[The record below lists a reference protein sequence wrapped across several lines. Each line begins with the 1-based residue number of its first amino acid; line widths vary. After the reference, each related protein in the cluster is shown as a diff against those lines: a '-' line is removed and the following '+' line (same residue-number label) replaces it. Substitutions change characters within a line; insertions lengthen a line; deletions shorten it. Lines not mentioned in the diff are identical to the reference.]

1 MFNLSRILAA
11 LAIAASSAC
20 VMAQAYPDKPIRFV
34 VPFPP
39 GGAADLTGRTLA
51 RALGERLGQPL
62 VLDNRGGAGGS
73 IAAEIVA
80 AAAPDGY
87 TLLFAT
93 MGTQVI
99 NPHLYLKLRYDPIKD
114 FAPVSLTHVT
124 PRVLVVHPSVKA
136 NTVME
141 LVAFAK
147 ASPGTLTFGS
157 AGNGSSSHLSGELF
171 NAMAGTTMTHIPYK
185 GSGAAATDLITGRI
199 SVVFDSIAVYKD
211 YIALGKVRPLG
222 VTTLKRSD
230 ALPGV
235 PAIAEAGLP
244 GYDLSNWLGVL
255 APAGT
260 PPAIVARLNG
270 EIRLVNADAEMKKQ
284 LLAVGI
290 EPVHS
295 TPEAFGQ
302 LIRTD
307 LVKWGKIVK
316 ASGARID

>member
-1 MFNLSRILAA
+1 MELIA
-11 LAIAASSAC
+11 LAKAA
-20 VMAQAYPDKPIRFV
+20 
-34 VPFPP
+34 
-39 GGAADLTGRTLA
+39 
-51 RALGERLGQPL
+51 
-62 VLDNRGGAGGS
+62 
-73 IAAEIVA
+73 
-80 AAAPDGY
+80 
-87 TLLFAT
+87 
-93 MGTQVI
+93 
-99 NPHLYLKLRYDPIKD
+99 
-114 FAPVSLTHVT
+114 
-124 PRVLVVHPSVKA
+124 
-136 NTVME
+136 
-141 LVAFAK
+141 
-147 ASPGTLTFGS
+147 PGTLTFGS